1 MFHIATESEIKKG
14 KTSDVYFSRAIAAL
28 KSAKLDKHIKAEI
41 RTNSLP
47 LEWQWAVLAGIEE
60 AAHFLEGLKISVS
73 SMEEGTIFEAMTPV
87 LLIEGSYLEFAVAET
102 PLLGFL
108 CQASGIATKAARC
121 RKAAG
126 GRQIISFGARRMHP
140 AIAPMIERSAFIGG
154 CDGVAGIKSAELIGE
169 VPVGTMPHS
178 LVLLTGDVTE
188 AFKLLDRTAPSEVK
202 RVAIIDTFA
211 DEKFEAIRIA
221 RAAGKKLFAV
231 RLDTPISRR
240 GDMKQILGEVR
251 WELDLRGFSNVKL
264 FVSGGIDEDEIE
276 RLNPL
281 VDAYGI
287 GTALSNAPTINFS
300 LDIVEIEGEP
310 VSKRGK
316 ESGAKEVLRCESC
329 HKTIIIPMGREKTKC
344 RCGGRY
350 YYLLKSL
357 IKNGEVVSKLPSA
370 RKIREHVMKQLEKVV
385 SRE

>member
-14 KTSDVYFSRAIAAL
+14 KASDVYFSRVVEAL
-28 KSAKLDKHIKAEI
+28 KSAKLDKRVKAEI

-47 LEWQWAVLAGIEE
+47 LEWQWAVLAGVEE
-60 AAHFLEGLKISVS
+60 AAHFLEGLKVSVS

-87 LLIEGSYLEFAVAET
+87 LLIEGNYLEFAAAET

-108 CQASGIATKAARC
+108 CQASGIATKAARY

-126 GRQIISFGARRMHP
+126 ERQIVSFGARRMHP

-154 CDGVAGIKSAELIGE
+154 CDGVAGIKSAELINE
-169 VPVGTMPHS
+169 APVGTMPHS

-188 AFKLLDRTAPSEVK
+188 AFKLLDSTAPPEVK

-211 DEKFEAIRIA
+211 DEKFEAVRIA
-221 RAAGKKLFAV
+221 RAAGEKLFAV

-240 GDMKQILGEVR
+240 GDMKQILEEVR

-264 FVSGGIDEDEIE
+264 FVSGGIDEDEVE
-276 RLNPL
+276 RLNP
-281 VDAYGI
+281 VADAYGI
-287 GTALSNAPTINFS
+287 GTLLSNAPTINFS

-310 VSKRGK
+310 VAKRGK
-316 ESGAKEVLRCESC
+316 ESGAKRVLRCEAC
-329 HKTIIIPMGREKTKC
+329 HKTTIIPLEREKTKC
-344 RCGGRY
+344 KCGGSLSS
-350 YYLLKSL
+350 LLKPL
-357 IKNGEVVSKLPSA
+357 VENGKIVRKLPPAQS
-370 RKIREHVMKQLEKVV
+370 IRQSVLKQLE
-385 SRE
+385 RLER